1 MDKNATLTRR
11 EKLGKISIF
20 GLLLALEI
28 ILFVTPLGFIPI
40 GPLNLTTLH
49 IPVIVSSIL
58 LGHKYG
64 ALMGFLFGLFSFM
77 RNTFSPGLTSFVFSP
92 FVSFGAVSGNFWS
105 LVICF
110 VPRIL
115 LGAMPAWIQS
125 GLNKLNKNEAAN
137 AGISAAIATFMHTI
151 LVLSG
156 IYIFFGEA
164 YAEAIGIA
172 VNTILAV
179 LGTTVAVNGL
189 SETALAFVVVYAL
202 MKIYLNRGK
211 DSLSNE

>member
-1 MDKNATLTRR
+1 
-11 EKLGKISIF
+11 
-20 GLLLALEI
+20 
-28 ILFVTPLGFIPI
+28 
-40 GPLNLTTLH
+40 
-49 IPVIVSSIL
+49 
-58 LGHKYG
+58 
-64 ALMGFLFGLFSFM
+64 MGFLFGLFSFM